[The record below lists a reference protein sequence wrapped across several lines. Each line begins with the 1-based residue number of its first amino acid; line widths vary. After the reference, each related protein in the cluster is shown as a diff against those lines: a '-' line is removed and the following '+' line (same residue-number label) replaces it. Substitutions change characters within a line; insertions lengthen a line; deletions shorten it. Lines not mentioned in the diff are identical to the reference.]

1 MADNLHAKH
10 RERVR
15 KSFLADG
22 FNENTPEHKILE
34 MLLFYSISRKDTNEL
49 AHKLINRFG
58 SLAAVLDAP
67 VSELLKIE
75 GVGENTAALIKLIMP
90 VARVY
95 MNSKN
100 ISSQENNYNFSKIL
114 DSIVDRYIGLT
125 EETVIMTSFNN
136 AGKILGYDVIGRGD
150 ISSVGIS
157 MRRIVETV
165 VSRNATSVIISHNHP
180 NGNAIPSG
188 SDIAITEKIT
198 EALSNIDVK
207 LIDHLIVADGDYVS
221 MRQSSQFKYIFK

>member
-1 MADNLHAKH
+1 MSDNIHANH

-15 KSFLADG
+15 NAFLADG
-22 FNENTPEHKILE
+22 FNENTPEHKVLE
-34 MLLFYSISRKDTNEL
+34 MLLFYSIPRKDTNEL

-67 VSELLKIE
+67 VNELLKIK
-75 GVGENTAALIKLIMP
+75 GVGENTVALLKLIMP

-100 ISSQENNYNFSKIL
+100 IFCQAKTESFSEIL
-114 DSIVDRYIGLT
+114 DSIANRYIGIT
-125 EETVIMTSFNN
+125 EETVIMTSFSNS
-136 AGKILGYDVIGRGD
+136 GKILGSDVIGKGD
-150 ISSVGIS
+150 VASVGIS
-157 MRRIVETV
+157 IRRIIETV

-180 NGNAIPSG
+180 SGNAIPSA

-221 MRQSSQFKYIFK
+221 MRQSSQFNYIFK